1 MSHKKDDRLKWVKW
15 HILVL
20 SSRRPYFCLR
30 ALRVVVISIY
40 ACRSQKLALIN
51 YSIFCVQLGLHIC
64 LIRQIA
70 SLQFVLSK
78 RLYNWYIDSNQITAC
93 ETNNLELV
101 LIIKELSI

>member
-1 MSHKKDDRLKWVKW
+1 MRLWGCAG
-15 HILVL
+15 
-20 SSRRPYFCLR
+20 SSETS
-30 ALRVVVISIY
+30 LRVVAISTY
-40 ACRSQKLALIN
+40 ACRSQKLAQIN
-51 YSIFCVQLGLHIC
+51 YSIFCVQLGLYTC

-78 RLYNWYIDSNQITAC
+78 RLYNWYIDLYQITVC